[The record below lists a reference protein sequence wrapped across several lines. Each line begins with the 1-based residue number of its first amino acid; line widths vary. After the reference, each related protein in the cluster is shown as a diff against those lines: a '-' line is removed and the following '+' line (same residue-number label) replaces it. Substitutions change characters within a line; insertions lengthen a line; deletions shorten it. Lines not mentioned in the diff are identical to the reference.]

1 MDSLQQSQ
9 QSQSIRVL
17 DPQVARKIAAG
28 EVIERPASIVR
39 ELIDNAVDAGA
50 TRVTLSIENGGLS
63 LIRVQD
69 DGRGMSMTDLKVCA
83 LSHATSKIRTEED
96 LRLCRSLGFRG
107 EALSSV
113 AAVARLR
120 ITSRQ
125 TAGERGEPGAD
136 ADGAL
141 LAADAGGALD
151 VRAVP
156 APPGTTVE
164 VRDVFYTQP
173 ARKRFLKNPSAESR
187 QVKTT
192 FIDKV
197 LAFPEL
203 EFRYF
208 VADQLKLFLP
218 AASFVDRIRAC
229 YPELPESG
237 LLEELNE
244 SRPGFSVR
252 IVTADPG
259 LFRRDRRL
267 LQVFINGRRVN
278 EYAFQQAVQYA
289 YEPYLPGG
297 LIPVAWIFLEID
309 PELVDFNVHPAKRE
323 VRLRNKK
330 EIHEAIVA
338 VIKAHLESHTGV
350 PRVSGTEAGPTAGP
364 TAGHGTSPSVPAH
377 SPSGAVKPSRP
388 RHYEFSRNQSSD
400 RPSSYAASERHEWY
414 RTQPPRDHDQGD
426 GYSLAEPY
434 SPGPELAQ
442 TPFEFLGSVFGVFL
456 LVRMGETLLFL
467 DQHAVHER
475 LLYDEL
481 RERPRKQELLV
492 PVEFQTEPEQRDRIL
507 ARRPGFAQLGLE
519 ISEVRT
525 DTWQITAVPA
535 GFENSAA
542 GLVEVLTDEYD
553 LHERQGAEFFA
564 RRACRAAVKDGDQLD
579 TAPAEELIRR
589 ALKLKN
595 PRCPHGRPLWF
606 ALSKADL
613 FRAVGRTF

>member
-1 MDSLQQSQ
+1 MDKSPQAYNSQ
-9 QSQSIRVL
+9 NIQVL
-17 DPQVARKIAAG
+17 DPRVARKIAAG

-50 TRVTLSIENGGLS
+50 AQVTLSIEDGGLS

-69 DGRGMSMTDLKVCA
+69 DGRGMSRPDLKVCA
-83 LSHATSKIRTEED
+83 LSHATSKIRSEDD

-125 TAGERGEPGAD
+125 AAGEPGEN

-141 LAADAGGALD
+141 LEADASGALK

-164 VRDVFYTQP
+164 VRDLFYTQP
-173 ARKRFLKNPSAESR
+173 ARKRFLKNPSAESK
-187 QVKTT
+187 QVRTT

-197 LAFPEL
+197 LPFPDL

-208 VADQLKLFLP
+208 IGDKLKLFLP
-218 AASFVDRIRAC
+218 PASYIDRIHAC
-229 YPELPESG
+229 YPEVSEAR

-244 SRPGFSVR
+244 ARPGFSIRV
-252 IVTADPG
+252 VTGDPG
-259 LFRRDRRL
+259 IFRRDRRL

-297 LIPVAWIFLEID
+297 LVPVAWVFLDVD

-330 EIHEAIVA
+330 DIHEALVA
-338 VIKAHLESHTGV
+338 VIKTHLQRNSSIPGIADTT
-350 PRVSGTEAGPTAGP
+350 PRQSTPTAKRNAP
-364 TAGHGTSPSVPAH
+364 WTRSYAD
-377 SPSGAVKPSRP
+377 
-388 RHYEFSRNQSSD
+388 EFS
-400 RPSSYAASERHEWY
+400 EKTEWY
-414 RTQPPRDHDQGD
+414 RSPQPLHTQPFGGQT
-426 GYSLAEPY
+426 LAEP
-434 SPGPELAQ
+434 SEPPASSD
-442 TPFEFLGSVFGVFL
+442 TTSSFEFLGTVFGVFL

-475 LLYDEL
+475 LIYDEL
-481 RERPRKQELLV
+481 RERPRKQALLV
-492 PVEFQTEPEQRDRIL
+492 PVEFQTEPEQRDQIL
-507 ARRPGFAQLGLE
+507 SRRPGFAQLGLE
-519 ISEVRT
+519 IEEVRAN
-525 DTWQITAVPA
+525 TWQITAVPA
-535 GFENSAA
+535 GFENSPSV
-542 GLVEVLTDEYD
+542 LIEVLTDEYD
-553 LHERQGAEFFA
+553 LHERQSAEFFA
-564 RRACRAAVKDGDQLD
+564 RRACKAAVKDGDRLD
-579 TAPAEELIRR
+579 GTSAEDLICR
-589 ALKLKN
+589 ALELKN

>member
-1 MDSLQQSQ
+1 M
-9 QSQSIRVL
+9 IHVL

-50 TRVTLSIENGGLS
+50 TRVTLSIEEGGLS

-69 DGRGMSMTDLKVCA
+69 DGRGMGMADLKVCA
-83 LSHATSKIRTEED
+83 LSHATSKIRSEED

-107 EALSSV
+107 EALASV

-120 ITSRQ
+120 ITSRHAEPEQ
-125 TAGERGEPGAD
+125 GEST
-136 ADGAL
+136 DGAL
-141 LAADAGGALD
+141 LEADASGALE

-164 VRDVFYTQP
+164 VRDVFYSQP

-192 FIDKV
+192 LLDKV
-197 LAFPEL
+197 LPFPQL

-208 VADQLKLFLP
+208 VGDTLKLFLP
-218 AASFVDRIRAC
+218 PASFVDRIRAC
-229 YPELPESG
+229 YPEVPQSG
-237 LLEELNE
+237 LLEELTE
-244 SRPGFSVR
+244 ARPGFTLR
-252 IVTADPG
+252 IITADPG
-259 LFRRDRRL
+259 IFRRDRRL
-267 LQVFINGRRVN
+267 LQIFINGRRVN

-330 EIHEAIVA
+330 ELHEAIVA
-338 VIKAHLESHTGV
+338 VIRAHLESHTGV
-350 PRVSGTEAGPTAGP
+350 RGGAAPGAASGLRDPRTGTPAA
-364 TAGHGTSPSVPAH
+364 SPPGAPPA
-377 SPSGAVKPSRP
+377 P
-388 RHYEFSRNQSSD
+388 QSFRYDLPQHRAAS
-400 RPSSYAASERHEWY
+400 RPSSFGSSERYEWY
-414 RTQPPRDHDQGD
+414 RNRQPEQHEAFGAS
-426 GYSLAEPY
+426 SLAEPLQT
-434 SPGPELAQ
+434 PPEL
-442 TPFEFLGSVFGVFL
+442 TPTKFEYLGSFFGVFL
-456 LVRMGETLLFL
+456 LVRIGETLLFL

-492 PVEFQTEPEQRDRIL
+492 PVEFQTEPEQRERIL
-507 ARRPGFAQLGLE
+507 SRRPGFAQLGLE
-519 ISEVRT
+519 IHEVRT
-525 DTWQITAVPA
+525 NTWQITAVPA

-542 GLVEVLTDEYD
+542 GLIEVLTDEYD

-564 RRACRAAVKDGDQLD
+564 RRACRAAVKDGDHLD
-579 TAPAEELIRR
+579 TESAEELIRR
-589 ALKLKN
+589 ALELKN

>member
-1 MDSLQQSQ
+1 MNTSQ
-9 QSQSIRVL
+9 QAHESQSIQVL
-17 DPQVARKIAAG
+17 DPRVARKIAAG

-50 TRVTLSIENGGLS
+50 ARVTLSIENGGLS

-69 DGRGMSMTDLKVCA
+69 DGCGMNMQDLKVCA
-83 LSHATSKIRTEED
+83 LSHATSKIRSEED

-120 ITSRQ
+120 ITSKQ
-125 TAGERGEPGAD
+125 AEATAGEHT
-136 ADGAL
+136 DGAL
-141 LAADAGGALD
+141 LEADASGALELR
-151 VRAVP
+151 VAP

-173 ARKRFLKNPSAESR
+173 ARKRFLKNPSAESK

-192 FIDKV
+192 FIDKA
-197 LAFPEL
+197 LPFPQL

-208 VADQLKLFLP
+208 VGDMLKLFLP
-218 AASFVDRIRAC
+218 RASQIERIRAC

-237 LLEELNE
+237 LLEELSE
-244 SRPGFSVR
+244 SRPGFTLRV
-252 IVTADPG
+252 VTADPG

-267 LQVFINGRRVN
+267 LQIFINGRRVN

-297 LIPVAWIFLEID
+297 LIPVSWVFLEVD

-330 EIHEAIVA
+330 EIHEAIVG
-338 VIKAHLESHTGV
+338 VIRSHLESNSGLPGV
-350 PRVSGTEAGPTAGP
+350 GLAQGAARPSFAPSSTRRAEPS
-364 TAGHGTSPSVPAH
+364 SP
-377 SPSGAVKPSRP
+377 P
-388 RHYEFSRNQSSD
+388 RHAEHF
-400 RPSSYAASERHEWY
+400 EWY
-414 RTQPPRDHDQGD
+414 RNPQSTGESSVTRDATNFTDAGGATDTGSANDADDTSPTSAHAPVEV
-426 GYSLAEPY
+426 YE
-434 SPGPELAQ
+434 PGPELAR
-442 TPFEFLGSVFGVFL
+442 TSFEYLGAVFGVFL
-456 LVRMGETLLFL
+456 LVRLGETLLFL

-492 PVEFQTEPEQRDRIL
+492 PVEFRTEPEQRDRIL

-519 ISEVRT
+519 LSEVRT
-525 DTWQITAVPA
+525 DTWQISAVPA
-535 GFENSAA
+535 GFEDSPAS
-542 GLVEVLTDEYD
+542 LIEVLTDDYD

-564 RRACRAAVKDGDQLD
+564 RRACKAAVKDGDHLD
-579 TAPAEELIRR
+579 KNSAEELIRR
-589 ALKLKN
+589 ALELKN

>member
-1 MDSLQQSQ
+1 MDKSPQAYNSQ
-9 QSQSIRVL
+9 NIQVL
-17 DPQVARKIAAG
+17 DPRVARKIAAG

-50 TRVTLSIENGGLS
+50 AQVTLSIEDGGLS

-69 DGRGMSMTDLKVCA
+69 DGRGMSMPDLKVCA
-83 LSHATSKIRTEED
+83 LSHATSKIRSEDD

-125 TAGERGEPGAD
+125 AAGEPGEN

-141 LAADAGGALD
+141 LEADASGALK

-164 VRDVFYTQP
+164 VRDLFYTQP
-173 ARKRFLKNPSAESR
+173 ARKRFLKNPSAESK
-187 QVKTT
+187 QVRTT

-197 LAFPEL
+197 LPFPDL

-208 VADQLKLFLP
+208 IGDKLKLFLP
-218 AASFVDRIRAC
+218 PASYIDRIHAC
-229 YPELPESG
+229 YPEVSEAR

-244 SRPGFSVR
+244 SRPGFSIRV
-252 IVTADPG
+252 VTGDPG
-259 LFRRDRRL
+259 IFRRDRRL

-297 LIPVAWIFLEID
+297 LVPVAWVFLDVD

-330 EIHEAIVA
+330 DIHEALVA
-338 VIKAHLESHTGV
+338 VIKTHLQRNSSIPGIADTT
-350 PRVSGTEAGPTAGP
+350 PRQSTPTAKRNAP
-364 TAGHGTSPSVPAH
+364 WTRSYAD
-377 SPSGAVKPSRP
+377 
-388 RHYEFSRNQSSD
+388 EFS
-400 RPSSYAASERHEWY
+400 EKTEWY
-414 RTQPPRDHDQGD
+414 RSPQPLHTQPFGGQT
-426 GYSLAEPY
+426 LAEP
-434 SPGPELAQ
+434 SEPPASSD
-442 TPFEFLGSVFGVFL
+442 TTSSFEFLGTVFGVFL

-475 LLYDEL
+475 LIYDEL
-481 RERPRKQELLV
+481 RERPRKQALLV
-492 PVEFQTEPEQRDRIL
+492 PVEFQTEPEQRDQIL
-507 ARRPGFAQLGLE
+507 SRRPGFAQLGLE
-519 ISEVRT
+519 IEEVRAN
-525 DTWQITAVPA
+525 TWQITAVPA
-535 GFENSAA
+535 GFENSPSV
-542 GLVEVLTDEYD
+542 LIEVLTDEYD
-553 LHERQGAEFFA
+553 LHERQSAEFFA
-564 RRACRAAVKDGDQLD
+564 RRACKAAVKDGDRLD
-579 TAPAEELIRR
+579 GTSAEDLICR
-589 ALKLKN
+589 ALELKN

>member
-1 MDSLQQSQ
+1 MDTSQ
-9 QSQSIRVL
+9 QAHESQSIQVL
-17 DPQVARKIAAG
+17 DPRVARKIAAG

-50 TRVTLSIENGGLS
+50 AHVTLSIENGGLS

-69 DGRGMSMTDLKVCA
+69 DGCGMSMQDLKVCA
-83 LSHATSKIRTEED
+83 LSHATSKIRSEED

-120 ITSRQ
+120 ITSKQ
-125 TAGERGEPGAD
+125 AEPSSGAHS
-136 ADGAL
+136 DGAVL
-141 LAADAGGALD
+141 EADAGGNLELR
-151 VRAVP
+151 VVP

-173 ARKRFLKNPSAESR
+173 ARKRFLKNPSAESK

-192 FIDKV
+192 FIDKA
-197 LAFPEL
+197 LPFPQL

-208 VADQLKLFLP
+208 VGDMLKLFLP
-218 AASFVDRIRAC
+218 RASQVDRIRAC
-229 YPELPESG
+229 YPELPKSG
-237 LLEELNE
+237 LLEELSE
-244 SRPGFSVR
+244 SRPGFTVR
-252 IVTADPG
+252 VITADPG

-267 LQVFINGRRVN
+267 LQIFINGRRVN

-297 LIPVAWIFLEID
+297 LIPVSWVFLDVD

-323 VRLRNKK
+323 VRLRNKQ
-330 EIHEAIVA
+330 EIHETIVT
-338 VIKAHLESHTGV
+338 VIRSHLGSNTGV
-350 PRVSGTEAGPTAGP
+350 SAVEPDRAAARPSFAPSPTRSP
-364 TAGHGTSPSVPAH
+364 ERLSPSVP
-377 SPSGAVKPSRP
+377 
-388 RHYEFSRNQSSD
+388 RHADHF
-400 RPSSYAASERHEWY
+400 EWY
-414 RTQPPRDHDQGD
+414 RSPQPTDAGD
-426 GYSLAEPY
+426 AGVAGVASDTSDYAADMGPISHSSAHAPGEAY
-434 SPGPELAQ
+434 EPGPALKS
-442 TPFEFLGSVFGVFL
+442 TPFEYLGAVFGVFL

-481 RERPRKQELLV
+481 RQRPRKQELLV
-492 PVEFQTEPEQRDRIL
+492 PVEFRTEPGQRDRIL

-519 ISEVRT
+519 LSEVRT

-535 GFENSAA
+535 GFEDSPAS
-542 GLVEVLTDEYD
+542 LIEVLTDDYD

-564 RRACRAAVKDGDQLD
+564 RRACKAAVKDGDHLD
-579 TAPAEELIRR
+579 QSSAEDLIRR
-589 ALKLKN
+589 ALELQN